1 MTADDLAVLMVI
13 AMAPAA
19 TAFPIVYGLTS
30 PWWRS
35 LVGRALM
42 TKAVG
47 LALLIDISIAYE
59 FLGDDYAAR
68 NAVRFT
74 VFGFILTG
82 VWLQFF
88 ALLREKWKARKAK
101 R

>member
-1 MTADDLAVLMVI
+1 MNADDLALYMVF

-19 TAFPIVYGLTS
+19 TAFPLLYGLTS

-47 LALLIDISIAYE
+47 LALLIDISIVYQ

-68 NAVRFT
+68 NAVRFA
-74 VFGFILTG
+74 VFGFILAG

-88 ALLREKWKARKAK
+88 ALLREKWKAR
-101 R
+101 RHG